1 MIGSNSVGG
10 TDSGTRNSAAKT
22 FRMEPSITKNE
33 GPSSSSA
40 NSLEEWARTYNI
52 EPLVRRRERIHKE
65 KREGKAVTKQPSGSE
80 TSKEMANAKPTKA
93 YLSKLFDAPASQYS
107 NWEVK
112 QMYAAAKTADK
123 NGDRAVTKQI
133 LQKLKEATPRDARIY
148 RRLARIENEE
158 GNVEGARKV
167 LKDGLKLHPNNS
179 YLWHG
184 MGQLEMKVGNDDA
197 ARRHYMKA
205 IQLDPAFPNPY
216 HALATKEHSKGHIA
230 KAMKLLKAGLQ
241 YCPTNHRLHHA
252 LGDLYREA
260 KMLDMA
266 EKSFLRAL
274 EHGPEVSRG
283 FAYTSLS
290 HVAYELGDIAKC
302 RSWLRKAVAINNGR
316 HAKGWISLSRLE
328 ESEGDSDAARAICI
342 AGLNN
347 YEKVLLN
354 RANPQLSS
362 SVSLTASLLQDPVQ
376 MKNEMF
382 EKLPKYRSGDQF
394 LVVYRNWARLEE
406 RYGTPETVEEVYS
419 RASTAFPLDWKL
431 PLEWALYN
439 AKQGYF
445 ERAGLLFREAC
456 HTVTSK

>member
-1 MIGSNSVGG
+1 MGDTDNGS
-10 TDSGTRNSAAKT
+10 TATKR
-22 FRMEPSITKNE
+22 FRIEPSIKKMPTPDQLQDE
-33 GPSSSSA
+33 APTSSTA

-52 EPLVRRRERIHKE
+52 EPLLQRREKIHKE
-65 KREGKAVTKQPSGSE
+65 KREGKVVKKRHPGSE
-80 TSKEMANAKPTKA
+80 AIKDTTFAKPTKE
-93 YLSKLFDAPASQYS
+93 YLSRLFDAPASQYS
-107 NWEVK
+107 NFEVQ
-112 QMYAAAKTADK
+112 QMYAAAKTADQ
-123 NGDRAVTKQI
+123 NGDRALTKQL
-133 LQKLKEATPRDARIY
+133 LQKLKEATPHDARIY
-148 RRLARIENEE
+148 RRLARLENEE
-158 GNVEGARKV
+158 GNLEGARQV
-167 LKDGLKLHPNNS
+167 LKDGLKLHPNNA

-184 MGQLEMKVGNDDA
+184 LGQLEMKAGDDDA
-197 ARRHYMKA
+197 GRKHFMKA

-274 EHGPEVSRG
+274 EHSPELSRG

-290 HVAYELGDIAKC
+290 HVAHELGDIAKC
-302 RSWLRKAVAINNGR
+302 RSWLRKAVAVNNGR
-316 HAKGWISLSRLE
+316 HARGWISLSRLE
-328 ESEGDSDAARAICI
+328 ESEGNTDAARAICI

-354 RANPQLSS
+354 RAHPEYSAAA
-362 SVSLTASLLQDPVQ
+362 SLTASFFQDPVQ
-376 MKNEMF
+376 AKNQML

-406 RYGTPETVEEVYS
+406 RYGTPETVEDVYS

-439 AKQGYF
+439 VRQGHY
-445 ERAGLLFREAC
+445 ERAGLLFHEAC
-456 HTVTSK
+456 HKAANK